1 MKTGKNVHQQHDQ
14 HQLSKNADELQNSVI
29 REFVEENTIDSRKEG
44 KVDESTAKMPD
55 EQNRLI
61 TYRHQHNK

>member
-1 MKTGKNVHQQHDQ
+1 MKPNKNVQHDQ
-14 HQLSKNADELQNSVI
+14 NQYSKEADELQNSVI
-29 REFVEENTIDSRKEG
+29 REFVEDNTIDSRKEG
-44 KVDESTAKMPD
+44 KVDESTAKIPD